1 MADVTLVADEVHSQA
16 EREALYQEMLH
27 DIRVR
32 KQFRVDPSDAGPKLV
47 FLECHYCGYSAVDGL
62 PESGQCPKCG
72 GSSWE
77 RFALSRRLVPAHMLD
92 PVDRR
97 RMAV

>member
-1 MADVTLVADEVHSQA
+1 MAEQVLIDDVVFTDS

-32 KQFRVDPSDAGPKLV
+32 RQFRVDPSDSGPKVV
-47 FLECHYCGYSAVDGL
+47 FLECHYCGYSAEDGL
-62 PESGQCPKCG
+62 PPSGICPKCG

-77 RFALSRRLVPAHMLD
+77 RFALSRRLVPAHMQD
-92 PVDRR
+92 PAERR
-97 RMAV
+97 RLAV

>member
-1 MADVTLVADEVHSQA
+1 MAEQILEDVVQSDA

-32 KQFRVDPSDAGPKLV
+32 KQFRVAPSDSGPKVV
-47 FLECHYCGYSAVDGL
+47 FLECHYCGYSATDGL
-62 PESGQCPKCG
+62 PESGACPKCG

-77 RFALSRRLVPAHMLD
+77 RFALSRRLVPATMQD
-92 PVDRR
+92 TTERR
-97 RMAV
+97 LAV

>member
-1 MADVTLVADEVHSQA
+1 MAVQMVVDVVQTQA

-32 KQFRVDPSDAGPKLV
+32 RQFRVAPSDSGPKIV
-47 FLECHYCGYSAVDGL
+47 FLECHYCGYSATDGL
-62 PESGQCPKCG
+62 PESGICPKCG

-77 RFALSRRLVPAHMLD
+77 RFALSRKLVPAYMQD
-92 PVDRR
+92 PTPERR
-97 RMAV
+97 LAV